1 MEEKR
6 NSEEG
11 VNIDEIMQEIQQ
23 QILSKK
29 QGGRKRLPVAGG
41 RFSPAFYEQLYRAD
55 LLQEN
60 DRVQLEVT
68 QSSVPIIGPLID
80 KVRGKFH
87 QLVLFYILQAVIP
100 QNEFNTHI
108 FQAVTLLSK
117 ELEEEAAAADG
128 DEVG

>member
-1 MEEKR
+1 MEENKD
-6 NSEEG
+6 SKED

-29 QGGRKRLPVAGG
+29 QGEGKYLPAAGG

-60 DRVQLEVT
+60 DRVKLEVT
-68 QSSVPIIGPLID
+68 KSPVPIIGPLID

-100 QNEFNTHI
+100 QNEFNANL
-108 FQAVTLLSK
+108 FQAVALLSK
-117 ELEEEAAAADG
+117 ELEEEAAATD
-128 DEVG
+128 DEAG